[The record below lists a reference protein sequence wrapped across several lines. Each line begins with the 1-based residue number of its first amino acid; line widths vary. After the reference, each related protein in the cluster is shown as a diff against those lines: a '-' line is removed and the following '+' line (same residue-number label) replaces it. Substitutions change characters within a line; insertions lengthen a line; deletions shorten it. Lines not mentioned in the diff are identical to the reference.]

1 MGPPGGRGVP
11 RRCGEYRQRIVLN
24 PCEPRVPPPGMWQLH
39 AGDTIGRM
47 SNTQHP
53 GPEEQDEAMSGPDP
67 AAGNEQAG
75 VRELHVNWFYGLF
88 ALVLLSLAF
97 GAWGMW
103 IVFGGA
109 PGDDPA
115 ALRAQVD
122 ELEQRVTTL
131 ARSDQISREAN
142 RDLQGALAERE
153 EQVAGLRAEVA
164 FYERFVGSTADRHGL
179 TVHELQIRPGEGR
192 VWHFAATLTQNQERG
207 QASEGTLTL
216 AIEGSRNGRLEELE
230 WTDLRQREDAP
241 AVEYSF
247 RYFQQVQGD
256 VVLPEGFT
264 PVRVTVRAAPARG
277 SAVEQSFPWADAM
290 GRSTPGA

>member
-1 MGPPGGRGVP
+1 MARAAGPQGAEPLRTPGTAPV
-11 RRCGEYRQRIVLN
+11 V
-24 PCEPRVPPPGMWQLH
+24 WQ
-39 AGDTIGRM
+39 AQTGDTIGRM
-47 SNTQHP
+47 SNSQHP
-53 GPEEQDEAMSGPDP
+53 GQEAQDEAMPGPAP
-67 AAGNEQAG
+67 AAGGGAGDAQAG
-75 VRELHVNWFYGLF
+75 TRELHVNWFYGLF

-103 IVFGGA
+103 MVFGGG
-109 PGDDPA
+109 PGEDPVS
-115 ALRAQVD
+115 LREQVD

-142 RDLQGALAERE
+142 RELQGALAERE

-164 FYERFVGSTADRHGL
+164 FYERFVGSTAERRGL

-192 VWHFAATLTQNQERG
+192 VWHFSATLTQNRERG
-207 QASEGTLTL
+207 QVSEGGLTL
-216 AIEGSRNGRLEELE
+216 AIEGSSNGRFEELE
-230 WTDLRQREDAP
+230 WADLRQRDDAP

-256 VVLPEGFT
+256 IVLPEGFT

-277 SAVEQSFPWADAM
+277 SAVEQSFPWADAT

>member
-1 MGPPGGRGVP
+1 MSNSEHPGQEARDEAVPGGP
-11 RRCGEYRQRIVLN
+11 
-24 PCEPRVPPPGMWQLH
+24 
-39 AGDTIGRM
+39 A
-47 SNTQHP
+47 
-53 GPEEQDEAMSGPDP
+53 P
-67 AAGNEQAG
+67 AAGDGDAPAG
-75 VRELHVNWFYGLF
+75 PRELHVNWFYGLF

-97 GAWGMW
+97 GIWGTW
-103 IVFGGA
+103 IVFGAG
-109 PGDDPA
+109 PGEDPA
-115 ALRAQVD
+115 TLRQQLD

-164 FYERFVGSTADRHGL
+164 FYERFVGSTAERRGL
-179 TVHELQIRPGEGR
+179 TVHELQIRPGEGQ
-192 VWHFAATLTQNQERG
+192 VWHFSATLTQNRERG

-216 AIEGSRNGRLEELE
+216 AIEGSRNGRLEELA
-230 WTDLRQREDAP
+230 WTDLRQNDDAP
-241 AVEYSF
+241 AVDYSF

-256 VVLPEGFT
+256 IVLPEGFT

-277 SAVEQSFPWADAM
+277 SAVEQSFPWADAT

>member
-1 MGPPGGRGVP
+1 
-11 RRCGEYRQRIVLN
+11 
-24 PCEPRVPPPGMWQLH
+24 MWQLRT
-39 AGDTIGRM
+39 GDTIGRM
-47 SNTQHP
+47 SNRQHP
-53 GPEEQDEAMSGPDP
+53 GQEQDEAMPGPAP
-67 AAGNEQAG
+67 AAGGDGGDGQAG
-75 VRELHVNWFYGLF
+75 TRELHVNWFYGLF

-103 IVFGGA
+103 IVFGGE
-109 PGDDPA
+109 PGEDPA
-115 ALRAQVD
+115 ALRSQVD

-142 RDLQGALAERE
+142 RDLQGVLAERE
-153 EQVAGLRAEVA
+153 EQVAGLRSEVA

-192 VWHFAATLTQNQERG
+192 VWHFSATLTQNLERG
-207 QASEGTLTL
+207 QASEGALTL
-216 AIEGSRNGRLEELE
+216 VIEGSRNGRLEELE
-230 WTDLRQREDAP
+230 WADLRQREDAP

-256 VVLPEGFT
+256 IVLPEGFT

-277 SAVEQSFPWADAM
+277 SAVEQSFPWADAT